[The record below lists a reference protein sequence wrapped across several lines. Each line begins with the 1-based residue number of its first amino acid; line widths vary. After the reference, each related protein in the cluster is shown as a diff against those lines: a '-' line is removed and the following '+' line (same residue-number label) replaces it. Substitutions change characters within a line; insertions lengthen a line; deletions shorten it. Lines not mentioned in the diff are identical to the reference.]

1 MDGQPLGLVERR
13 SRVEAA
19 REALVGISQVL
30 YQCSGAEL
38 AEVMGEVDSL
48 VALSAAA
55 RVAVTAE
62 AIAGEAVASAPEEA
76 AVLAPPIDVLG
87 VVLSTP
93 GSLGTWQLTSPS
105 SSSTLRSERRD
116 AHRRT
121 RHGKDRRIRVRGAE
135 LVQPRLFADRK

>member
-1 MDGQPLGLVERR
+1 M
-13 SRVEAA
+13 
-19 REALVGISQVL
+19 VL
-30 YQCSGAEL
+30 ETATEL
-38 AEVMGEVDSL
+38 AEALGGALGE
-48 VALSAAA
+48 ALTGAW
-55 RVAVTAE
+55 RIKVAVTAE

>member
-55 RVAVTAE
+55 RVA
-62 AIAGEAVASAPEEA
+62 G
-76 AVLAPPIDVLG
+76 
-87 VVLSTP
+87 
-93 GSLGTWQLTSPS
+93 
-105 SSSTLRSERRD
+105 
-116 AHRRT
+116 HR
-121 RHGKDRRIRVRGAE
+121 GGGGAW
-135 LVQPRLFADRK
+135 